1 MSQANVYATKIE
13 KCRYWLNMSI
23 FSCLYI
29 TWLVLKFIL
38 LHKYIYNI
46 QRDWFG
52 WNIHI
57 QYKNNCYMQEH
68 KSLTGLIFNVSYP
81 VNLSLAFNINNNE
94 LIIGD
99 ESYTRLVQRTGYT
112 SMSGLYSMPR
122 SFRTIFIINVK
133 ENNSPQLDTSPN
145 PDSATWIRP
154 NQCLLWL
161 FVTVCLPEN

>member
-1 MSQANVYATKIE
+1 
-13 KCRYWLNMSI
+13 
-23 FSCLYI
+23 
-29 TWLVLKFIL
+29 
-38 LHKYIYNI
+38 
-46 QRDWFG
+46 
-52 WNIHI
+52 
-57 QYKNNCYMQEH
+57 MQEH

-99 ESYTRLVQRTGYT
+99 ESYTRLVQRAGYT

-145 PDSATWIRP
+145 PDSAT
-154 NQCLLWL
+154 
-161 FVTVCLPEN
+161 

>member
-1 MSQANVYATKIE
+1 
-13 KCRYWLNMSI
+13 
-23 FSCLYI
+23 
-29 TWLVLKFIL
+29 
-38 LHKYIYNI
+38 
-46 QRDWFG
+46 
-52 WNIHI
+52 
-57 QYKNNCYMQEH
+57 MQEH

-145 PDSATWIRP
+145 PDSAT
-154 NQCLLWL
+154 
-161 FVTVCLPEN
+161 